1 MFVLAIIFS
10 QLTYKLAFFVF
21 FLISSFLGFIVIPS
35 SLLSSIILYTIFSY
49 KLSTDSKPPKSVSS
63 SNHLTYFN
71 GQINMTYGKPPG
83 PSVNFIF
90 ECDQEKKGSET
101 VPKCESKSDDT
112 YECHWLTPY
121 ACRPMISVQCSIRI
135 LNGKDDDSQYDYSS
149 LSRSTNNW
157 QAQCTSPFS
166 CDGASYFINVC
177 RTVLLNGGAVR
188 CPPTAGICMV
198 KGYVHKILSL
208 RVAYSEF
215 FCPRQ
220 D

>member
-1 MFVLAIIFS
+1 M
-10 QLTYKLAFFVF
+10 TYRLAFFVF
-21 FLISSFLGFIVIPS
+21 CFCSPPS
-35 SLLSSIILYTIFSY
+35 LFCLLSSITLYTNFSC
-49 KLSTDSKPPKSVSS
+49 KLSTDGKAVASINS

-83 PSVNFIF
+83 SSVNFIF
-90 ECDQEKKGSET
+90 ECDQERKGRET
-101 VPKCESKSDDT
+101 GPKCERKSDNT
-112 YECHWLTPY
+112 YECHWPTPY
-121 ACRPMISVQCSIRI
+121 ACRPMTGVQCSIRI
-135 LNGKDDDSQYDYSS
+135 WNDKVDSQYDYSS

-188 CPPTAGICMV
+188 CSPTAGICMV

-208 RVAYSEF
+208 QFAYSEIF
-215 FCPRQ
+215 LCPRQ
-220 D
+220 G